1 MGKLRHIAIAVPNT
15 DETAKFYEQAFG
27 MKRVRESV
35 SAIMLSDGVIS
46 LAILDNQ
53 KSHEALGHSGLHHF
67 GFIADNVDET
77 AGRAE
82 MSGAVYADK
91 SENVA
96 KRFENRGQME
106 DASNQ
111 AAVKTVKVPREVK
124 VSVETARARGV
135 MAPWVMAVHSVCFLG
150 SSLVGGPAFGAL
162 AGWIGVAGALR
173 VAALICAAVA
183 LGAAVAWR
191 SSRSTRLCHDS
202 GPKCTSAGCLARPAP
217 DSRRPR

>member
-106 DASNQ
+106 DG
-111 AAVKTVKVPREVK
+111 KLT
-124 VSVETARARGV
+124 
-135 MAPWVMAVHSVCFLG
+135 
-150 SSLVGGPAFGAL
+150 
-162 AGWIGVAGALR
+162 
-173 VAALICAAVA
+173 AVA
-183 LGAAVAWR
+183 QQQDQRKYVDPNGIKFDIVNDMHARNSWR
-191 SSRSTRLCHDS
+191 L
-202 GPKCTSAGCLARPAP
+202 PV
-217 DSRRPR
+217 